1 MFLREGIVRMRRT
14 AAKRVVGAALVA
26 AAGLVSAMTPAF
38 DPAAASPG
46 VLAVAPVEPPA
57 AGGVLAVA
65 SAEPSTNGRV
75 AFEVRPVSP
84 QPTSPTPQPAPPTPQ
99 PTHGG
104 QLPVTGGGGS
114 VPLFAGLGAALLFL
128 GWLATRRRRS
138 G

>member
-1 MFLREGIVRMRRT
+1 MRRK
-14 AAKRVVGAALVA
+14 AARRLVGGALVA
-26 AAGLVSAMTPAF
+26 AAGLLSAVTPAF

-46 VLAVAPVEPPA
+46 VLAVARVQPPA
-57 AGGVLAVA
+57 AGGALAA
-65 SAEPSTNGRV
+65 GSAEPSPNGRV
-75 AFEVRPVSP
+75 AFEVRPASP
-84 QPTSPTPQPAPPTPQ
+84 QPTSSTPQPAPPTPQ

-114 VPLFAGLGAALLFL
+114 VPLFAGLGVALLFL